1 MSQTQPRKV
10 TMTPPRPQLNREN
23 FQQVL
28 SNAKRKISQTKGE
41 IFDNL
46 NDRIN
51 IELQQIHDS
60 YMEVY
65 DRLELA
71 QAENNQFQIKI
82 KELEAKLEK
91 YEPKEKLKT
100 PPK

>member
-1 MSQTQPRKV
+1 MAQNPPRKV

-23 FQQVL
+23 FGQVL
-28 SNAKRKISQTKGE
+28 TNSRRKISQTKGE

-51 IELQQIHDS
+51 IELQQIHDVS
-60 YMEVY
+60 MEVY

-71 QAENNQFQIKI
+71 QAENKQFLIKI
-82 KELEAKLEK
+82 KELEDKLEK
-91 YEPKEKLKT
+91 YEPKTKLKT

>member
-1 MSQTQPRKV
+1 
-10 TMTPPRPQLNREN
+10 MTPPRPQMSRES

-28 SNAKRKISQTKGE
+28 SNSKRRISQTKGE

-51 IELQQIHDS
+51 LELQQIHDA

-65 DRLELA
+65 DRFDLA
-71 QAENNQFQIKI
+71 QGENQQFQIKI

-91 YEPKEKLKT
+91 YEPKAKVKT